1 MAIKNFEQ
9 LYSLSG
15 DQILPKV
22 QVINNLTTNDATKP
36 LSAAQGVVIKSVLDE
51 YENGKGE
58 GGYAQLDST
67 GKVPSVQLPS
77 YVDDVVEFSRFIT
90 TSPSITVGS
99 VPYVSEVLWVTTT
112 KKFVGYVT
120 STSKYYSNWS
130 GDDNYPSAESYG
142 TIYAGGI
149 TPAKNKIYVCAPKFV
164 GGPEEGKT
172 FRWSGTDLSEISQ
185 SLALGE
191 TSSTAYAGDK
201 GKAVTDKVSKM
212 LGASWIA
219 GFNDYEQNDTN
230 VAILGLLKEFD
241 ANGNPINFD
250 GDDPKVYIPNA
261 STTKAGIITAT
272 DYQKIANATP
282 SGTSYTKT
290 ESDNKYVTNVYLG
303 PNSKDDGQYV
313 EVVLGN
319 NIQKEFCIPVVP
331 ADQTGMEDSCGLMRN
346 QDKVKL
352 DNITTITEAELN
364 TLLV

>member
-22 QVINNLTTNDATKP
+22 QVINNLTTNDSTKP
-36 LSAAQGVVIKSVLDE
+36 LSAAQGVVIKQVLDE

-67 GKVPSVQLPS
+67 GKVPSSQLPA
-77 YVDDVVEFSRFIT
+77 YVDDVVEFSRHLT
-90 TSPSITVGS
+90 TDVMVAIGS
-99 VPYVSEVLWVTTT
+99 VSNISEVIWLSSL
-112 KKFVGYVT
+112 KRFVGYVS
-120 STSKYYSNWS
+120 STNKYYTNWAENA
-130 GDDNYPSAESYG
+130 NYPSAESYG
-142 TIYAGGI
+142 IVGSDGV
-149 TPAKNKIYVCAPKFV
+149 TPAKNKIYVCASIGV
-164 GGPEEGKT
+164 EDSMSGKT
-172 FRWSGTDLSEISQ
+172 FRWSGTDLVEISA

-201 GKAVTDKVSKM
+201 GKATTDKVTKM
-212 LGASWIA
+212 LGASWLG
-219 GFNDYEQNDTN
+219 GFNDYVQDANS
-230 VAILGLLKEFD
+230 VRILGSRKKFD

-250 GDDPKVYIPNA
+250 GDDDQVYIPNA
-261 STTKAGIITAT
+261 STTKAGIITAA

-282 SGTSYTKT
+282 SGTAYTKS
-290 ESDNKYVTNVYLG
+290 ESDAKYVTNVYLG
-303 PNSKDDGQYV
+303 PNGKDDGQYI
-313 EVVLGN
+313 EVTLGN
-319 NIQKEFCIPVVP
+319 GTEREFCIPVVV
-331 ADQTGMEDSCGLMRN
+331 ADPTGSEDSCGLMKN

>member
-22 QVINNLTTNDATKP
+22 QVINNLTTNDSTKP
-36 LSAAQGVVIKSVLDE
+36 LSAAQGVAIKTILDD

-67 GKVPSVQLPS
+67 GKVPSSQLPS
-77 YVDDVVEFSRFIT
+77 YVDDVVEFSRFLT
-90 TSPSITVGS
+90 TSPSITPGSFGGS
-99 VPYVSEVLWVTTT
+99 VTEVLWVTTLKT
-112 KKFVGYVT
+112 FVGYVN
-120 STSKYYSNWS
+120 STSKYYSVWAGN
-130 GDDNYPSAESYG
+130 DNYPSSESYG
-142 TIYAGGI
+142 IASASGV
-149 TPAKNKIYVCAPKFV
+149 TPVKNKIYVCASTISSPYS
-164 GGPEEGKT
+164 GKT
-172 FRWSGTDLSEISQ
+172 FRWSGTALSEISA

-201 GKAVTDKVSKM
+201 GKAVTDKVTKM
-212 LGASWIA
+212 LGAMWHS
-219 GFNDYEQNDTN
+219 GFNDYIQDANS
-230 VAILGLLKEFD
+230 VRILAQIKKFD

-250 GDDPKVYIPNA
+250 GDDDQVYIPNA
-261 STTKAGIITAT
+261 STTKAGIITAA

-282 SGTSYTKT
+282 SGTAYTKA
-290 ESDNKYVTNVYLG
+290 ESDAKYVTNVITG
-303 PNSKDDGQYV
+303 PNSKDDGQYI
-313 EVVLGN
+313 EVTLGN
-319 NIQKEFCIPVVP
+319 GTNKEFCIPVVS
-331 ADQTGMEDSCGLMRN
+331 ADKTGAEDSCGLMRN